1 MDELSTTDQRLDP
14 AVTTVHEAI
23 RLVPGAADVFR
34 SFGIDACC
42 GGELSL
48 AAAAEHHDVA
58 LDRLLDALDGGD
70 GEG

>member
-1 MDELSTTDQRLDP
+1 MDERSTTGQRLDP

-23 RLVPGAADVFR
+23 RHVPGATDVFR
-34 SFGIDACC
+34 RFGIDACC

-48 AAAAEHHDVA
+48 AAAAEHHGVA

-70 GEG
+70 VEG

>member
-1 MDELSTTDQRLDP
+1 MDELSTTGQRLDP

-23 RLVPGAADVFR
+23 RRVPGAADVFG
-34 SFGIDACC
+34 SLGIDTCC
-42 GGELSL
+42 GGELTL

-70 GEG
+70 VEV